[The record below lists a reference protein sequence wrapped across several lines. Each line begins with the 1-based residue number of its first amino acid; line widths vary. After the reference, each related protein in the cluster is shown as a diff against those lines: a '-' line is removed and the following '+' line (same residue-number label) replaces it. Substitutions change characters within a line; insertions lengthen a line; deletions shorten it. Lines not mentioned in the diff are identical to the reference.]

1 LDRTKAAE
9 ASLRALGI
17 GENCVAEGGLGHDFD
32 HHVETGFQL
41 ATFQGPLCYE
51 PVEGMAYFLESL
63 EVVSDETKPDTEG
76 VSFLFSLPLR
86 NVD

>member
-1 LDRTKAAE
+1 MLNALN
-9 ASLRALGI
+9 AS
-17 GENCVAEGGLGHDFD
+17 EDHVAEDGLGHDLD

-63 EVVSDETKPDTEG
+63 EVVSDEAKSDTGSE
-76 VSFLFSLPLR
+76 LPSVFLR
-86 NVD
+86 NVN